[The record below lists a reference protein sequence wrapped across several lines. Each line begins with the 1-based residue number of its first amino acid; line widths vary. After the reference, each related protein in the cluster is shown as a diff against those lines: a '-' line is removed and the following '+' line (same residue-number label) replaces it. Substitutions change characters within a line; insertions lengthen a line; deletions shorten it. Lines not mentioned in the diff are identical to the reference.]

1 MVSPLR
7 MTNAM
12 VLLIG
17 NYTADNQPSMHR
29 FAMMMRDGLIAA
41 GVEAELI
48 HPQPFFGR
56 FRYAGDFVS
65 KWLAYVDKYIL
76 FPRRLRKKLRM
87 APTLV
92 HICDHS
98 NAIYAQDVRGIP
110 VVTTC
115 HDLLAVRGAL
125 GEKTD
130 CPASFTG
137 KLLQRW
143 ILAGLETTTIVCVS
157 QATLADV
164 RRLVTR
170 HNGTPKIELITLG
183 LNYSYRQLSREEAHS
198 RLSDYPVLRSGKEF
212 VLHVG
217 SNLPRK
223 NREGVLRIFALC
235 KDKWSGLLVI
245 AGEPLSNGLRSAARQ
260 LGILDRIIEVPNATS
275 ELLEALY
282 SCATALLFPSTFEGF
297 GWPIAEAQACGCPV
311 ICTDREPMT
320 EVAGTAGLRH
330 DIADEAGFAAD
341 LLHLTNPEQRQ
352 HWSAKGLQNARR
364 FSAEEM
370 IAKYRELYRSL
381 ASI

>member
-1 MVSPLR
+1 MS
-7 MTNAM
+7 
-12 VLLIG
+12 
-17 NYTADNQPSMHR
+17 
-29 FAMMMRDGLIAA
+29 
-41 GVEAELI
+41 
-48 HPQPFFGR
+48 
-56 FRYAGDFVS
+56 
-65 KWLAYVDKYIL
+65 
-76 FPRRLRKKLRM
+76 
-87 APTLV
+87 PTLV

-98 NAIYAQDVRGIP
+98 NAIYARDVRGIP
-110 VVTTC
+110 IVTTC

-137 KLLQRW
+137 KLLQRR
-143 ILAGLETTTIVCVS
+143 ILAGLETTTAIGCVS

-164 RRLVTR
+164 DRLVTR
-170 HNGTPKIELITLG
+170 HNGMPKIELITLG
-183 LNYSYRQLSREEAHS
+183 LNYPYRQLSQEEAHS
-198 RLSDYPVLRSGKEF
+198 RLSDYPVLKSGREF

-223 NREGVLRIFALC
+223 NREGVLRIFDQC

-245 AGEPLSNGLRSAARQ
+245 AGEPLSNGLRSAAKQ
-260 LGILDRIIEVPNATS
+260 LGILDRIIEIPNATS

-330 DIADEAGFAAD
+330 DIGDEAGFAAD
-341 LLHLTNPEQRQ
+341 LLHLTNQEQRQ
-352 HWSAKGLQNARR
+352 HWSAKGLENARR
-364 FSAEEM
+364 FSSEEM